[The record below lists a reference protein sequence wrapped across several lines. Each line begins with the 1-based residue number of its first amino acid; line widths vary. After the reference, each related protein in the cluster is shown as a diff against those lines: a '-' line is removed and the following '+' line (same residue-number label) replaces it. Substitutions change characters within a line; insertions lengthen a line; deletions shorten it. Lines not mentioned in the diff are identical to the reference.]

1 MKKILPLTMLCLAFA
16 TAAFAEV
23 TAETENFAGNLLK
36 YPVISLPKQGV
47 AKKINKKINES
58 LKQLK
63 KQHESLKGHANEISM
78 SYRVLLETDTR
89 LNLLLYSWTYNH
101 GAAHGN
107 YYTEGLS
114 YDLTNGKR
122 FTAEKYIGTP
132 SASQLDI
139 GIREGRFILT
149 DTENKP
155 VSLSDFWKVDYVTKE
170 CLLNEDDSLTLVYQ
184 IYDLA
189 PYATGNTFV
198 TIPKQYFPEL
208 SGKEPKQLS
217 EKELQKQAE
226 AEQESKE
233 KAELEKLEQEQK
245 TQKELAKQAEA
256 ALKDKEKAELEKLE
270 QEQKTQKELAKQ
282 AEAARKAKEKTELE
296 KLEQEQKTQKEL
308 AKQAEAIRKAKE
320 KAELERLKQEHKA
333 ALSKLKAEQ
342 EAQLQAHKAK
352 YK

>member
-1 MKKILPLTMLCLAFA
+1 MNKILPTTMLCLAFA
-16 TAAFAEV
+16 TVAFAEV
-23 TAETENFAGNLLK
+23 TAETESFAGNLLK

-47 AKKINKKINES
+47 AKKINKKIHES
-58 LKQLK
+58 LKKLK
-63 KQHESLKGHANEISM
+63 TQHFSLKGHANEISM

-149 DTENKP
+149 DTDNKP
-155 VSLSDFWKVDYVTKE
+155 VSLSDFWKVDYVAKE
-170 CLLNEDDSLTLVYQ
+170 CLVNEDDSLTLVYQ

-208 SGKEPKQLS
+208 SGKEVKPLS
-217 EKELQKQAE
+217 NKELQKQAE
-226 AEQESKE
+226 AEQEAKEKAQLEKLEQEQKKQKALAKQAKAEREAKE

-245 TQKELAKQAEA
+245 TQKALAKQAEA
-256 ALKDKEKAELEKLE
+256 V
-270 QEQKTQKELAKQ
+270 
-282 AEAARKAKEKTELE
+282 
-296 KLEQEQKTQKEL
+296 
-308 AKQAEAIRKAKE
+308 RKAKE

-333 ALSKLKAEQ
+333 ALAKLKEEQ
-342 EAQLQAHKAK
+342 EAELQAHKAK
-352 YK
+352 YKQN